1 MFFLANA
8 LALCRQAFPV
18 LHFFT
23 DREHIG
29 RILRPF
35 FSAALILALAAC
47 SRPVSYE
54 QFIKAEDA
62 PAGIYEFAIPSSI
75 FTSSASPA
83 AAAPKLS
90 AVPGPTYNIS
100 IYTAPLEKALLLD
113 ILWIAASS
121 EDLQHFPSKMPQ
133 VPFEK
138 GGPGAIMPENA
149 AGTPKKDTTCSKSDV
164 LCDRSEWGRQIILRE
179 SVWFPAGEH
188 RALYRSGVSLGVR
201 EEDIVERPATP
212 GQGEGPFRD
221 GVGGM
226 SSSRTETASGILL
239 QIRPINPPET
249 FRGLGI
255 ICKQNDGTR

>member
-23 DREHIG
+23 DWEHIG

-83 AAAPKLS
+83 A
-90 AVPGPTYNIS
+90 VPGPTYNIS
-100 IYTAPLEKALLLD
+100 IYTAPLEKALQLD

-138 GGPGAIMPENA
+138 
-149 AGTPKKDTTCSKSDV
+149 
-164 LCDRSEWGRQIILRE
+164 GRQIILRE

-226 SSSRTETASGILL
+226 SSFRTETASGILL

-255 ICKQNDGTR
+255 IFQRNDGTR

>member
-29 RILRPF
+29 RILCPF

-90 AVPGPTYNIS
+90 AVSGPTYNIS
-100 IYTAPLEKALLLD
+100 IYTAPLEKALQLD
-113 ILWIAASS
+113 ILWIASSS

-138 GGPGAIMPENA
+138 
-149 AGTPKKDTTCSKSDV
+149 
-164 LCDRSEWGRQIILRE
+164 GRQIILRE

-226 SSSRTETASGILL
+226 SSFRTETASGILL
-239 QIRPINPPET
+239 QIRPINPPEG

-255 ICKQNDGTR
+255 IFQRNDGTR

>member
-23 DREHIG
+23 DREYIG
-29 RILRPF
+29 RFLCPF
-35 FSAALILALAAC
+35 FSAALILALVAC

-83 AAAPKLS
+83 A
-90 AVPGPTYNIS
+90 VPGPTYNIS
-100 IYTAPLEKALLLD
+100 IYTAPLEKALQLD

-121 EDLQHFPSKMPQ
+121 EDLLHFPSKMPQ

-164 LCDRSEWGRQIILRE
+164 LCDRSEWGRQIFHRE

-239 QIRPINPPET
+239 QIRPINPPEG

>member
-29 RILRPF
+29 RILCPF

-90 AVPGPTYNIS
+90 AVSGPTYNIS
-100 IYTAPLEKALLLD
+100 IYTAPLEKALQLD

-138 GGPGAIMPENA
+138 
-149 AGTPKKDTTCSKSDV
+149 
-164 LCDRSEWGRQIILRE
+164 GRQIILRE

-226 SSSRTETASGILL
+226 SSFRTETASGILL
-239 QIRPINPPET
+239 QIKPINPPET

>member
-23 DREHIG
+23 DREHFG

-83 AAAPKLS
+83 A
-90 AVPGPTYNIS
+90 VPGPTYNIS
-100 IYTAPLEKALLLD
+100 IYTAPLEKALQLD
-113 ILWIAASS
+113 IL
-121 EDLQHFPSKMPQ
+121 
-133 VPFEK
+133 
-138 GGPGAIMPENA
+138 
-149 AGTPKKDTTCSKSDV
+149 
-164 LCDRSEWGRQIILRE
+164 
-179 SVWFPAGEH
+179 
-188 RALYRSGVSLGVR
+188 
-201 EEDIVERPATP
+201 
-212 GQGEGPFRD
+212 
-221 GVGGM
+221 
-226 SSSRTETASGILL
+226 
-239 QIRPINPPET
+239 
-249 FRGLGI
+249 
-255 ICKQNDGTR
+255 

>member
-75 FTSSASPA
+75 FTFSASPA
-83 AAAPKLS
+83 

-100 IYTAPLEKALLLD
+100 IYTAPLEKALQLD

-121 EDLQHFPSKMPQ
+121 EDLQHFPSIMPQ

-138 GGPGAIMPENA
+138 GGPGTKMPENA

-164 LCDRSEWGRQIILRE
+164 ICDRSEWGRQIILRE

-188 RALYRSGVSLGVR
+188 RALYRSGVSLGVW

-239 QIRPINPPET
+239 QIKPINPPET

>member
-29 RILRPF
+29 RILCPF

-90 AVPGPTYNIS
+90 AVSGPTYNIS
-100 IYTAPLEKALLLD
+100 IYTAPLEKALQLD

-138 GGPGAIMPENA
+138 
-149 AGTPKKDTTCSKSDV
+149 
-164 LCDRSEWGRQIILRE
+164 GRQIILRE

-226 SSSRTETASGILL
+226 SSFRTETASGILL
-239 QIRPINPPET
+239 QIRPINPPEG

>member
-29 RILRPF
+29 RILCPF

-90 AVPGPTYNIS
+90 AVSGPTYNIS
-100 IYTAPLEKALLLD
+100 IYTAPLEKALQLD

-138 GGPGAIMPENA
+138 
-149 AGTPKKDTTCSKSDV
+149 
-164 LCDRSEWGRQIILRE
+164 GRQIILRE

-201 EEDIVERPATP
+201 EEDIVERPATS

-226 SSSRTETASGILL
+226 SSFRTETASGILL

-255 ICKQNDGTR
+255 IFQRNDGTR

>member
-29 RILRPF
+29 RILCPF

-90 AVPGPTYNIS
+90 AVSGPTYNIS
-100 IYTAPLEKALLLD
+100 IYTAPLEKALQLD

-138 GGPGAIMPENA
+138 
-149 AGTPKKDTTCSKSDV
+149 
-164 LCDRSEWGRQIILRE
+164 GRQIILRE

-226 SSSRTETASGILL
+226 SSFRTETASGILL
-239 QIRPINPPET
+239 QIRPINPPEG

-255 ICKQNDGTR
+255 IFQRNDGTR